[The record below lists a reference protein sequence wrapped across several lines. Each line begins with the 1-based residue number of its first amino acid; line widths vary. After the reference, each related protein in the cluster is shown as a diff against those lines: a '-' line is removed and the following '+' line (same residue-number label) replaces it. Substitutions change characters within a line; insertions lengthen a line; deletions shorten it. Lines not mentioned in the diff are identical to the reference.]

1 MTLCMPYS
9 FFHIRRLTRM
19 RSPGT
24 DAAAAASAAFSSCSS
39 LYAGRGF
46 NGSYSSPASLQ
57 DLTYANTLLTHAQ
70 QLYTF
75 AVNAT
80 GGQKTYQ
87 TSVTRAAAN
96 YPSTAFGDE
105 LTLAALFLSWAENS
119 PVLYQQAV
127 AYYQQYKLA
136 GADAVFNWDS
146 KTPGLAV
153 LFAQVAQSPS
163 GLGGNLSS
171 WQTEAEVY
179 FDRILN
185 HKGLGYLTPGTRLPY
200 HLLYVLH

>member
-1 MTLCMPYS
+1 M
-9 FFHIRRLTRM
+9 F
-19 RSPGT
+19 SPGT

-46 NGSYSSPASLQ
+46 NGSYSNPAALQ
-57 DLTYANTLLTHAQ
+57 DSTYASTLLTHAQ

-96 YPSTAFGDE
+96 YPSTSFGDE
-105 LTLAALFLSWAENS
+105 LSLAALFLSWAENS
-119 PVLYQQAV
+119 PALYQQAV

-136 GADAVFNWDS
+136 GLDSVFNWDS

-153 LFAQVAQSPS
+153 LFAQIAQSQS

-179 FDRILN
+179 FDRILS
-185 HKGLGYLTPGTRLPY
+185 HKGLGYLTPGKYILQFVSYIMLTSRRRRLA
-200 HLLYVLH
+200 LLRWRF